1 MIARRGACPG
11 LADPMPTGDGL
22 LARLAVTRAAPLDA
36 FAALCAAARAHG
48 NGIVEI
54 TSRGSIQVRG
64 LTAASAPRLAAAVEV
79 LAIADPAGG
88 RVISNPLAGLDPAEV
103 MDTSALADRLR
114 EVLIE
119 TGLAAT
125 LAPKVSI
132 VIDGGGA
139 FSLDTIPADI
149 RLRAEA
155 TRNGVCFE
163 LTLADDNAGVR
174 TVTREC
180 AVKAVTELLRT
191 VAKLGPTARGRD
203 VAAPRAV
210 TLRCEPDEVGPASKG
225 DGAVMGTDRGPTSF
239 EGRLWRPPQ
248 DDGIEGRASI
258 EPIGTHPLRDGTL
271 ALGIGFPFGHS
282 DAATLLNLIDETR
295 RAGAASIRPAPGR
308 VLLIISFARA
318 QASGL
323 AAAAERLGFIVTPDD
338 PRRRVVACAGA
349 PVCAAAEIPTRA
361 LAPAVAAAAAR
372 LDRQATI
379 HLSGCA
385 KGCAHPGPA
394 ALTIVGIDGKC
405 GIVHGGTARDV
416 PRTLVNTDDLPAYVG
431 QLAMQEAD
439 RG

>member
-1 MIARRGACPG
+1 VIARRGACPG

-36 FAALCAAARAHG
+36 FAALCAAARSHG

-64 LTAASAPRLAAAVEV
+64 LTAASAPRFAAAVEV

-88 RVISNPLAGLDPAEV
+88 RMISNPLAGLDPAEV

-119 TGLAAT
+119 TGLAVA
-125 LAPKVSI
+125 LAPKVSV

-139 FSLDTIPADI
+139 FSLETIPADI

-163 LTLADDNAGVR
+163 LTLADDKAGVR

-203 VAAPRAV
+203 IAAPRAV
-210 TLRCEPDEVGPASKG
+210 TLRCEPDEVGRASKG
-225 DGAVMGTDRGPTSF
+225 DAVMGTDRGPTSF

-248 DDGIEGRASI
+248 DDGIKGRASI

-295 RAGAASIRPAPGR
+295 RAGAASIRPALGR
-308 VLLIISFARA
+308 VLLIIGFARA

-361 LAPAVAAAAAR
+361 LAPAVAAAADR
-372 LDRQATI
+372 LDRQTMI

-405 GIVHGGTARDV
+405 GIVHDGTARDV
-416 PRTLVNTDDLPAYVG
+416 PRTLVNTDDLPAYVA